1 MKKEKKMRGR
11 PSKKMYS
18 ASEKAAIALEALKG
32 DKTFNELTQKYGVHP
47 TQINRWKNKLKAGMV
62 EIFSSK
68 KEKDNIENDQLV
80 EELYRK
86 IGQLEVE
93 RDWLK
98 KKSELFG

>member
-1 MKKEKKMRGR
+1 MNNRIIKKT
-11 PSKKMYS
+11 YS

-32 DKTFNELTQKYGVHP
+32 DKTFNEITQKYGVHS
-47 TQINRWKNKLKAGMV
+47 TQINRWKNKLKAGIV
-62 EIFSSK
+62 DIFSNS
-68 KEKDNIENDQLV
+68 KEKMGYENDQLV

-98 KKSELFG
+98 KKSELFNK

>member
-1 MKKEKKMRGR
+1 MSKGIKK
-11 PSKKMYS
+11 SYS

-32 DKTFNELTQKYGVHP
+32 NKTYNELTKKYGVHS
-47 TQINRWKNKLKAGMV
+47 TQINRWKNKLKMGIV
-62 EIFSSK
+62 DIFSDN
-68 KEKDNIENDQLV
+68 KEKLDNENSQLI

-98 KKSELFG
+98 KKSELFSR